1 MCAGA
6 LVQARMGQVV
16 FGARDPKRGALGG
29 TIDLSRHASAHHRMD
44 VVAGVLESRASS
56 QLEEWF
62 RQRRQRAAVAQR
74 PD

>member
-29 TIDLSRHASAHHRMD
+29 TIDLSRHASAHHRMN
-44 VVAGVLESRASS
+44 VVAGVLESRARS

-62 RQRRQRAAVAQR
+62 RQRRQRAAAEKR